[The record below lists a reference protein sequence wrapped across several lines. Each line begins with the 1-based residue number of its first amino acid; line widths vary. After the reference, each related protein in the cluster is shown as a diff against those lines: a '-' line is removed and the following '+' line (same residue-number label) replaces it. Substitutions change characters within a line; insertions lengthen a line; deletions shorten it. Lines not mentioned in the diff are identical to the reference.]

1 MQVPDFT
8 YLLQQPGKLKTPVQT
23 RQLEEVLKTYPWFQA
38 ARALHLKGLR
48 NLNSYK
54 YNQALKVTAACTA
67 DREVLFDF
75 ITSEAFLQN
84 EIADAISGKTS
95 LSDREIESEEVAPE
109 PGRDAGMVDEGED
122 GALPRSTAEA
132 EQILDP
138 KLFRSKDPEV
148 DRELEADRVAAREKL
163 GMGRPLDFHKG
174 ERYSFSEWLQITS
187 LGPGKRKEPTPPAAG
202 DADAASKAPGGDAA
216 SPANPDPKPAEDA
229 SRKQKFDRIDRF
241 IRDNPKIVPQA
252 AAEAEKVNIS
262 QSVKIDKEELM
273 TETLARVYLEQGKH
287 KKAIQAYRILSLK
300 YPEKS
305 GFFADQIKA
314 VEKLRKD
321 KPKK

>member
-1 MQVPDFT
+1 MKVSDFT
-8 YLLQQPGKLKTPVQT
+8 GLLQEPGTLSTPLQT
-23 RQLEEVLKTYPWFQA
+23 RQLEEVLEAYPWFQA

-75 ITSEAFLQN
+75 ITSEEFLQN
-84 EIADAISGKTS
+84 SIADTISGKS
-95 LSDREIESEEVAPE
+95 DLSQQEIVSEEVD
-109 PGRDAGMVDEGED
+109 PGPARESDLVEQQADSP
-122 GALPRSTAEA
+122 LPRSAEEA
-132 EQILDP
+132 DRILDP
-138 KLFRSKDPEV
+138 RLFRSVDPQV
-148 DRELEADRVAAREKL
+148 DRELEAGRKQARESL
-163 GMGRPLDFHKG
+163 QMGRPLDFEKG

-187 LGPGKRKEPTPPAAG
+187 FRKQEAKEPAPAPKGPTAEPMP
-202 DADAASKAPGGDAA
+202 ADDRERQK
-216 SPANPDPKPAEDA
+216 
-229 SRKQKFDRIDRF
+229 KFDRIDRF
-241 IRDNPKIVPQA
+241 IADNPKIIPKADPETTVDIK
-252 AAEAEKVNIS
+252 E
-262 QSVKIDKEELM
+262 SVKLDKKELM

-314 VEKLRKD
+314 VEKLRAS
-321 KPKK
+321 KK

>member
-8 YLLQQPGKLKTPVQT
+8 YLLQQPGKLETPVQT
-23 RQLEEVLKTYPWFQA
+23 RQLEEVLQAYPWFQA

-54 YNQALKVTAACTA
+54 YNQALKATAACTA

-84 EIADAISGKTS
+84 DIADAISGKVS
-95 LSDREIESEEVAPE
+95 LSDREIVSEEVAPGEARERELIEEE
-109 PGRDAGMVDEGED
+109 PD
-122 GALPRSTAEA
+122 GALPRSAA
-132 EQILDP
+132 DADQILDP
-138 KLFRSKDPEV
+138 GLFRSVDPEV
-148 DRELEADRVAAREKL
+148 DKKIASEQENAREKL
-163 GMGRPLDFHKG
+163 GMGKPLDFNRG

-187 LGPGKRKEPTPPAAG
+187 FGPGAAPAGAPESHPAGQPEKSTPARDARRK
-202 DADAASKAPGGDAA
+202 K
-216 SPANPDPKPAEDA
+216 
-229 SRKQKFDRIDRF
+229 KFERIDRF
-241 IRDNPKIVPQA
+241 IEENPRIVPQKA
-252 AAEAEKVNIS
+252 AGASKVNIKES
-262 QSVKIDKEELM
+262 LKLDKEELM
-273 TETLARVYLEQGKH
+273 TETLARVYLEQGKY
-287 KKAIQAYRILSLK
+287 KKAIQSYRILSLK

-314 VEKLRKD
+314 VEKLQQD